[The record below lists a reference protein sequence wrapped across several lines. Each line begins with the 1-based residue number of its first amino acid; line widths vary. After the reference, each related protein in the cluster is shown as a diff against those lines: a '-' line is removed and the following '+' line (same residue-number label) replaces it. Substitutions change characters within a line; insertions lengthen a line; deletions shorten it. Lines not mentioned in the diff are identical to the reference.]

1 MLQMNANVPYNL
13 VFMSLNIH
21 VFLIISRLVPKVMNI
36 FFLFQITSVFI
47 LILVVLC
54 VLYFVLVFHSFGFI
68 SVDMG
73 RNAVDEHDG
82 ILLLLKL
89 LREHVKTT
97 EDGADRLRTIACG
110 FLLNVTNTHGEE
122 YRGTTSLLNTEKVLQ
137 EISTDFT
144 SFFFQN
150 RICNEY

>member
-1 MLQMNANVPYNL
+1 
-13 VFMSLNIH
+13 MSLNIH
-21 VFLIISRLVPKVMNI
+21 VFLIISRLVPKIMNI
-36 FFLFQITSVFI
+36 FFLFQNTIVII
-47 LILVVLC
+47 LILLVLC
-54 VLYFVLVFHSFGFI
+54 VLYFVIVFHSFCFI

-122 YRGTTSLLNTEKVLQ
+122 
-137 EISTDFT
+137 
-144 SFFFQN
+144 
-150 RICNEY
+150 

>member
-21 VFLIISRLVPKVMNI
+21 VYLITGISKLVLKVMNI
-36 FFLFQITSVFI
+36 FFLFQI

-122 YRGTTSLLNTEKVLQ
+122 
-137 EISTDFT
+137 
-144 SFFFQN
+144 
-150 RICNEY
+150 

>member
-21 VFLIISRLVPKVMNI
+21 VYLITGISKLVLKVMNI
-36 FFLFQITSVFI
+36 FFLFQI

-144 SFFFQN
+144 SLF
-150 RICNEY
+150 ICNEY